1 MYSVD
6 TSALMDWQ
14 ARFYPTDVF
23 VRLKERM
30 EALIAAGK
38 MRAPAIVREE
48 LNAVGP
54 PALITWA
61 KQQTRLFVPMAESL
75 QAEARAIQDRYP
87 ELADAGS
94 PHESYDPWVIALA
107 KLNKWT
113 VVSQETSA
121 NEKRRP
127 ARTYYIPDVCRDLG
141 IPCINLLGLMR
152 KERWTF

>member
-61 KQQTRLFVPMAESL
+61 RGQSSLFVPLEAQL
-75 QAEARAIQDRYP
+75 QSQAATIQARYP
-87 ELADAGS
+87 ELVDARS
-94 PHESYDPWVIALA
+94 PQESADPWVIALA
-107 KLNKWT
+107 ILNGWT
-113 VVSQETSA
+113 VVSQETSV
-121 NEKRRP
+121 NEKRRA
-127 ARTYYIPDVCRDLG
+127 ARNYYIPDVCRDLG
-141 IPCINLLGLMR
+141 VPCINLLGLMR
-152 KERWTF
+152 KEGWTF